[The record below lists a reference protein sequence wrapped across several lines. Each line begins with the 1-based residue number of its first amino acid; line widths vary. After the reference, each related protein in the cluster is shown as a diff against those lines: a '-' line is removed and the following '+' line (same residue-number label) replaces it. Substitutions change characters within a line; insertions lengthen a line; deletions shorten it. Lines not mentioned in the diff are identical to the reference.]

1 MSDEKKNERFD
12 DKIINK
18 FLLETKEL
26 TEKIEFGFDK
36 LNENPEDQELLS
48 SILKQINI
56 LNEQA
61 VFFNFKNLE
70 GIAYF
75 IEDIISK
82 LRDGLYL
89 VDPEIINV
97 LFESIDHIKIILG
110 NLLTTKTEGN
120 EDHLEI
126 ILKLKILGEKYA
138 RKAVQCKTEEKKE
151 VSEEPPPSVEIK
163 NETIIQKEEN
173 LMVNQIEEP
182 EIIVPKI
189 EKVKKE
195 SVQEKVPDNST
206 NGEIPSNVQTVTES
220 NIRVDT
226 SLLDNL
232 MNLAGELVLSRN
244 RIVQLASKSD
254 DIELINAS
262 QSMNL
267 ITTEIQEKIM
277 KTRMQQIGNVFNK
290 FPRVVRDL
298 SKSGGKEVELVL
310 QGAET
315 ELDKTILEAI
325 KDPLTH
331 IIRNSIDHGF
341 ELPSVR
347 TSKGKPAHGTLTMH
361 AYHQGGQ
368 VIIEISDNGAGID
381 IERVKRKAIEN
392 GLIAAD
398 RASGMSDRDA
408 MSLLFKPGFSTAE
421 KVTNISGRGVGMDVV
436 KTNIEK
442 LGGTVDI
449 QSEAGEGTVI
459 RIKIPLTLAIIPA
472 LIVHSS
478 GERFAI
484 PQINLVELVRLE
496 ENDIEKTIE
505 KVGDAEFYRLR
516 GEILPLIRLS
526 EVLNLKPL
534 NGTKTAGTNIVV
546 LVGIGKQFGLIV
558 DGIIDTEEIVV
569 KPMSKHLKN
578 IHLFA
583 GATIMGDGKVALI
596 LDVVNLAASEK
607 LQVDRE
613 ELTQKGEENID
624 DSARELQSLLLF
636 NVSDYE
642 QFAVPLT
649 LVSRLEKIKVS
660 DIEVTGGK
668 EVIRYRGASM
678 PVIRL
683 ENYLS
688 VAPPQM
694 SEEAYIISFELENQN
709 VGFYVSKILDAI
721 ETNVVLDKETF
732 KKPGLLGSSI
742 IQNKITLLLDVY
754 TIIEMYDPSWFTRKR
769 KSLSKQ
775 KKGHHFKVMIVEDS
789 QFWRTMEQSYLESA
803 DYSVLIAENG
813 EEGLSKLLSNHIDL
827 CIVDLDM
834 PVMDGFEM
842 TKQIR
847 AHEKL
852 KNIPLIAITGLTD
865 EADRQKAFDA
875 GVDAYILKLN
885 REEMLNSI
893 EDILEKIKN

>member
-1 MSDEKKNERFD
+1 MSEIKKNGNVDE
-12 DKIINK
+12 
-18 FLLETKEL
+18 
-26 TEKIEFGFDK
+26 
-36 LNENPEDQELLS
+36 LS
-48 SILKQINI
+48 SNEKRGSETNI
-56 LNEQA
+56 
-61 VFFNFKNLE
+61 K
-70 GIAYF
+70 
-75 IEDIISK
+75 
-82 LRDGLYL
+82 
-89 VDPEIINV
+89 VD
-97 LFESIDHIKIILG
+97 
-110 NLLTTKTEGN
+110 T
-120 EDHLEI
+120 
-126 ILKLKILGEKYA
+126 
-138 RKAVQCKTEEKKE
+138 
-151 VSEEPPPSVEIK
+151 
-163 NETIIQKEEN
+163 N
-173 LMVNQIEEP
+173 LM
-182 EIIVPKI
+182 
-189 EKVKKE
+189 
-195 SVQEKVPDNST
+195 
-206 NGEIPSNVQTVTES
+206 
-220 NIRVDT
+220 
-226 SLLDNL
+226 DNL

-244 RIVQLASKSD
+244 RIVQLAAQ
-254 DIELINAS
+254 IENPELNNAG
-262 QSMNL
+262 QSMSL
-267 ITTEIQEKIM
+267 ITTEMQEKIM
-277 KTRMQQIGNVFNK
+277 KTRMQPIGNVFNN
-290 FPRVVRDL
+290 FPKIIRELTV
-298 SKSGGKEVELVL
+298 KKGKEVQLVL
-310 QGAET
+310 EGSET

-325 KDPLTH
+325 QDPLTY
-331 IIRNSIDHGF
+331 IVRNSIEHGF

-347 TSKGKPAHGTLTMH
+347 TSKGKPAHGTLTMQ

-368 VIIEISDNGAGID
+368 VIIEISDDGAGID
-381 IERVKRKAIEN
+381 IEKVKKKAIEK
-392 GLIAAD
+392 GFLTIERAANI
-398 RASGMSDRDA
+398 SNRDLL
-408 MSLLFKPGFSTAE
+408 SLLFKPGFSGE
-421 KVTNISGRGVGMDVV
+421 EMVSDISVQSEGLDIV
-436 KTNIEK
+436 KISIDK

-449 QSEAGEGTVI
+449 QLEINQGTI
-459 RIKIPLTLAIIPA
+459 IKIKIPLTLAIIPA

-496 ENDIEKTIE
+496 EDDTEKTIE

-526 EVLNLKPL
+526 EILNLKPL

-596 LDVVNLAASEK
+596 LDVVNLAANEK

-642 QFAVPLT
+642 QFAVPLA

-668 EVIRYRGASM
+668 EVIRYRGSSM

-754 TIIEMYDPSWFTRKR
+754 TIIEMYDPTWFTRKR

-775 KKGHHFKVMIVEDS
+775 KKRHHFKVMIVEDS

-803 DYSVLIAENG
+803 GYSVLIAENG
-813 EEGLSKLLSNHIDL
+813 EEGLSKLLSSHVDL

-852 KNIPLIAITGLTD
+852 KHLPLIAITGLPD
-865 EADRQKAFDA
+865 EKDRQKAFDA